1 MTPAWIVPAWPAPPG
16 VRAASTLRTGG
27 ASPPPWDSLNL
38 GDHVGDAPERVAE
51 NRLRLARSLG
61 LPEAPAWLT
70 QVHGKDILRLEGAEL
85 PADRTADGAVTGQPG
100 RVLAILTADCLP
112 VLLCSRN
119 GRRIGAAHAG
129 WRGLADGVLEATV
142 AALEVPA
149 DELLAWIGPGIGAAA
164 YEVGEE
170 VRDACLAS
178 SPPAV
183 ETGACFGPGRPA
195 RPGHWQFDLAGLA
208 RRRLEALGIAGVYG
222 GEWCTFSDPARF
234 FSHRRDG
241 AVGATGRMATVIWLA

>member
-1 MTPAWIVPAWPAPPG
+1 MTPAWIVPAWPAPPA

-27 ASPPPWDSLNL
+27 ISPPPWDSLNL
-38 GDHVGDAPERVAE
+38 GDHVGDASERVAE
-51 NRLRLARSLG
+51 NRLRLGRALG
-61 LPEAPAWLT
+61 LPGEPAWLA
-70 QVHGKDILRLEGAEL
+70 QVHGRDILRLEGAAL
-85 PADRTADGAVTGQPG
+85 PADRTADGVVTGRPG
-100 RVLAILTADCLP
+100 RVLGILTADCLP
-112 VLLCSRN
+112 VLLCSRD

-129 WRGLADGVLEATV
+129 WRGLADGVLEAAV

-149 DELLAWIGPGIGAAA
+149 RELLAWIGPGIGAAA

-178 SPPAV
+178 SPPGF
-183 ETGACFGPGRPA
+183 ETGACFAPGRPG

-208 RRRLEALGIAGVYG
+208 RRRLQALGIAGVYG

-241 AVGATGRMATVIWLA
+241 AAGATGRMATLIWLA

>member
-51 NRLRLARSLG
+51 NRLRLARALG

-70 QVHGKDILRLEGAEL
+70 QVHGKDILRLEEATL
-85 PADRTADGAVTGQPG
+85 PADRTADAAVTGRPG

-112 VLLCSRN
+112 VLFCSRD

-129 WRGLADGVLEATV
+129 WRGLADGVLEAAV
-142 AALEVPA
+142 AALQVPA

-178 SPPAV
+178 SPPGV

-241 AVGATGRMATVIWLA
+241 AAGATGRLATVIWLA